1 MFGVS
6 WTEVWQLRANLYAYL
21 GNSLLHVMS
30 NKSHAGLDE
39 SFWREFPLEPANDKM
54 AVALD
59 NLAQIACELRQI
71 DGEQALCC
79 VAVEYTQLFI
89 GPGTPEVPLWESLY
103 RPGAS
108 FLFGQPTF
116 DMRALL
122 RERGLALGEE
132 VHQLEDHLG
141 VELLYL
147 SAVSEQ
153 FIHSIP
159 SGDDVSQQILFIEQH
174 PLAWIGQAQQK
185 AAESMTVGYYAAL
198 LKLVY
203 GVLLWDCELLHE
215 YMECAA
221 A

>member
-1 MFGVS
+1 MNGAS
-6 WTEVWQLRANLYAYL
+6 WAEVWHLRTNLYAFL
-21 GNSLLHVMS
+21 GNSLLHAMS
-30 NKSHAGLDE
+30 ETRRAGLDE
-39 SFWREFPLEPANDKM
+39 SFWREFPLEPANEEM
-54 AVALD
+54 GAALD
-59 NLAQIACELRQI
+59 DLQRIVCELGQI
-71 DGEQALCC
+71 DGEQALRR
-79 VAVEYTQLFI
+79 VVVEYTQLFI
-89 GPGTPEVPLWESLY
+89 GPGAPKVPLWESLY

-116 DMRALL
+116 DMRTLL
-122 RERGLALGEE
+122 RERGLALGEG
-132 VHQLEDHLG
+132 VYQLEDHLG